1 MTTLQQLLA
10 AHPEAVKDI
19 DDPINRG
26 DSPILSELEPWAA
39 ARTIRAYAWN
49 NGYGDD
55 SYILD
60 IESLLTA
67 ITAKLK
73 AERGLSDAEIE
84 GMRYSVIR
92 SIHTERAWVGRG
104 DQQGG
109 NAANSINA
117 AQIQNDHNACIDTL
131 AAEIRRLRARCGEV
145 K

>member
-1 MTTLQQLLA
+1 MTTTLQQLLA
-10 AHPEAVKDI
+10 AHPEAVDDI
-19 DDPINRG
+19 NSTWPTKLDPKSVDTTSAIIREHAVKLG
-26 DSPILSELEPWAA
+26 VASYAEACLDSVA
-39 ARTIRAYAWN
+39 
-49 NGYGDD
+49 
-55 SYILD
+55 
-60 IESLLTA
+60 SLLSA
-67 ITAKLK
+67 IEAKLK

-131 AAEIRRLRARCGEV
+131 AAEIRRLRARIGEV

>member
-1 MTTLQQLLA
+1 VSTFTELLSA
-10 AHPEAVKDI
+10 NKEALEAFERHIGTSIEKWVAT
-19 DDPINRG
+19 DDGKAREFRSYCQANSIGSPWL
-26 DSPILSELEPWAA
+26 DS
-39 ARTIRAYAWN
+39 
-49 NGYGDD
+49 
-55 SYILD
+55 

-131 AAEIRRLRARCGEV
+131 AAEIRRLRAKCGEV

>member
-67 ITAKLK
+67 IDAKLK
-73 AERGLSDAEIE
+73 AERGLTDAEIE
-84 GMRYSVIR
+84 GMKWKA
-92 SIHTERAWVGRG
+92 EGRG
-104 DQQGG
+104 VMHNEIVGSQIVCLDDEE
-109 NAANSINA
+109 ANDAVA
-117 AQIQNDHNACIDTL
+117 AQHACVDRL
-131 AAEIRRLRARCGEV
+131 WQDIRRLRAKCGEV
-145 K
+145 ADAR